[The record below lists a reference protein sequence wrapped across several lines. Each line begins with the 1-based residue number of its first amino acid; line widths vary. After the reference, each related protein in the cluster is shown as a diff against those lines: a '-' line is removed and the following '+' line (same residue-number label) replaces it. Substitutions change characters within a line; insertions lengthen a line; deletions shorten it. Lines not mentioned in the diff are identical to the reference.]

1 MEAKKTSR
9 RRLLGMSAVT
19 VGAATIAVAD
29 GWMTPAEAA
38 DGDPVLLATTNQAN
52 NPTVIEIVDSGQ
64 PGLVVRSR
72 TDSGSLVG
80 ENSSSDG
87 YGIQASGQ
95 AIGLVAVG
103 GQTAVYAVSDH
114 GTAMKALTYD
124 GTALSA
130 STAVDAGLAL
140 EVKGAASFS
149 RSGRVNVPA
158 GARSVTVPVNVRATT
173 TAHATIQTRQSG
185 ISIEAA
191 VPSLADGTLTIWLT
205 RAAKTPTTVAWFLLD

>member
-9 RRLLGMSAVT
+9 RRLLGMSAAT
-19 VGAATIAVAD
+19 AGAATIAVAD
-29 GWMTPAEAA
+29 GWMVPARAA

-64 PGLVVRSR
+64 AGLVVRSR
-72 TDSGSLVG
+72 TDGGSLVG
-80 ENSSSDG
+80 ENSSNDG
-87 YGIQASGQ
+87 YGIQASGEY
-95 AIGLVAVG
+95 IGLVAVG
-103 GQTAVYAVSDH
+103 GQTAVYGVSDH
-114 GTAMKALTYD
+114 GTATRALTYD
-124 GTALSA
+124 GIALSA

-140 EVKGAASFS
+140 EVKGAVSFS

-173 TAHATIQTRQSG
+173 TAQATIQNRQPG
-185 ISIEAA
+185 VSIEAA
-191 VPSLADGTLTIWLT
+191 VPSLADRTLTIWLT